1 MPSYK
6 FPTKMKRF
14 PFPLR
19 FSIPAI
25 LILSSSLLGITSFKQ
40 EIVATYQATEINTKN
55 FVQVSAGQTSRML
68 DYINRKP
75 DTQDAEITIISQL
88 GSDPNLDL
96 VMLIDDQNMI
106 HQSNNYKLIN
116 TPINNTVVANYIS
129 QVAKVRENLAGEI
142 VLSAD
147 KNKLIAIYP
156 VLLKVLPN
164 EIRPSRVGILFF
176 EYDLARAK
184 QNAFNDAFRRS
195 LIFNGTLII
204 FSLGLWF
211 FFEFTL
217 TRRVSQLVA
226 ASNSLA
232 EGNLNTRSKL
242 SGSDELMQIS
252 VAFDRMASKIQENSN
267 ILQRQNAILQAQM
280 EASIDSISIV
290 DENRKIVSYNQ
301 HLCKLWQIPLEIT
314 ETRDD
319 HQLMAWIISNLAE
332 PEVFAQKVN
341 DLYNHPESSSI
352 DEVILKDG
360 HIFDCY
366 STSVRSPSGNNYGR
380 IWYFRDITERKQAEE
395 ALRQSEAKYQQI
407 LDSITDMVLV
417 KNPNFQITWANKAFR
432 DYYGMTLEELQGIID
447 APFNKPDY
455 TLQYIQDDA
464 FVFNHGKILHIPEEL
479 VTRYDGAV
487 RPFSTI
493 KSPILNDYGEVS
505 MIVAVCRDVTERK
518 QAESALAQA
527 KEVAEAATKAKS
539 EFLANMSH
547 EIRTPMNGVLGMIQ
561 LLANTSLTAEQQD
574 LVQTIQDSGNALL
587 VIINDILDFS
597 KIESGM
603 LQLEENPFVLKDIIK
618 SVCHLLNSQAL
629 DKDIKLSYVI
639 DPHIPLY
646 LAGDPSRLRQILLN
660 LIGNAIKFTEKGN
673 VSISVIK
680 NQNISKISALQSE
693 EPEQTIELMIAIQ
706 DTGIGIE
713 KERLNRLFQPF
724 TQADASISRKYGGTG
739 LGLAISKSL
748 VNLMGGTIWVES
760 LGNIGGDPPDHWN
773 VELAKTHLQGSNFHF
788 TLILK
793 VVANGHILPQKS
805 PEKIQYLRQ
814 IDKSQLTI
822 LLAEDNKVN
831 QKVALLTLKNLGY
844 SADVANNGL
853 EVLEMIEKKDYNLI
867 LMDMQMPEMDGV
879 TATKIIRQS
888 HNLQPYIIA
897 LTANVLEEDRQICL
911 DIGMNDYIRKP
922 IVITELTEALKKCHD
937 FY

>member
-1 MPSYK
+1 
-6 FPTKMKRF
+6 MKRF

-40 EIVATYQATEINTKN
+40 EIATTYQATEINMKN
-55 FVQVSAGQTSRML
+55 FVQVSAGQTARIL

-75 DTQDAEITIISQL
+75 DTEDAEITIISQL

-96 VMLIDDQNMI
+96 VMLINEKNVV
-106 HQSNNYKLIN
+106 HQSNNYQLIN
-116 TPINNTVVANYIS
+116 APIGKTVIANYLAE
-129 QVAKVRENLAGEI
+129 VAKVRESLAGKI
-142 VLSAD
+142 LLSPD

-164 EIRPSRVGILFF
+164 EIRPSRVEILFF
-176 EYDLARAK
+176 EYDLTRAK
-184 QNAFNDAFRRS
+184 QDAFNDALRRS

-232 EGNLNTRSKL
+232 EGNFYTRSRL
-242 SGSDELMQIS
+242 SGSDELVQIS
-252 VAFDRMASKIQENSN
+252 VAFDQMASKIQENSN
-267 ILQRQNAILQAQM
+267 TLQRQNAILQAQI
-280 EASIDSISIV
+280 ETSIDSISIV

-301 HLCKLWQIPLEIT
+301 HLCELWQIPLEIIAS
-314 ETRDD
+314 RND

-332 PEVFAQKVN
+332 ADAFAHKVN
-341 DLYNHPESSSI
+341 ELYDHPEISSI
-352 DEVILKDG
+352 DEIILKDG
-360 HIFDCY
+360 RIFDCY
-366 STSVRSPSGNNYGR
+366 STSVRSPSGDNYGR

-395 ALRQSEAKYQQI
+395 TLRQSEAKYQQI

-417 KNPNFQITWANKAFR
+417 KNPNFQISWANKAFR
-432 DYYGMTLEELQGIID
+432 EYYGMTLEALQGIID

-464 FVFNHGKILHIPEEL
+464 FVFNHGKTLHILEEL
-479 VTRYDGAV
+479 VTRHDGEV

-493 KSPILNDYGEVS
+493 KSPILNDNGEVI
-505 MIVAVCRDVTERK
+505 MIVAVCRDITERK
-518 QAESALAQA
+518 QAEIALAQA
-527 KEVAEAATKAKS
+527 KEAAEVATKAKS

-561 LLANTSLTAEQQD
+561 LLASTSLTPEQHD
-574 LVQTIQDSGNALL
+574 LVQTIQDSGNVLL
-587 VIINDILDFS
+587 VIINDILDLS

-603 LQLEENPFVLKDIIK
+603 LQLNENSFILRDIIK
-618 SVCHLLNSQAL
+618 SVCNLFNNQVRE
-629 DKDIKLSYVI
+629 KGIELSYYI
-639 DPHIPLY
+639 DPHIPPELV
-646 LAGDPSRLRQILLN
+646 GDASRLRQILLN
-660 LIGNAIKFTEKGN
+660 LIGNAIKFTEKGS
-673 VSISVIK
+673 VSIVVMK
-680 NQNISKISALQSE
+680 NHKTDHNYLLSEVQPEAKIQLLISIN
-693 EPEQTIELMIAIQ
+693 

-713 KERLNRLFQPF
+713 KERLNKLFQPF

-748 VNLMGGTIWVES
+748 VNLMGGTIWIES
-760 LGNIGGDPPDHWN
+760 LGNIGGNPPDGWN
-773 VELAKTHLQGSNFHF
+773 LELAKNHLLGATFHF
-788 TLILK
+788 TLSLGT
-793 VVANGHILPQKS
+793 VSTSQLSRQKS
-805 PEKIQYLRQ
+805 PEQPENQRQ
-814 IDKSQLTI
+814 IDQSQLNI
-822 LLAEDNKVN
+822 LLAEDNQVN
-831 QKVALLTLKNLGY
+831 QKVALLTLKKLGY

-853 EVLEMIEKKDYNLI
+853 EVLVMIEKKYYDLI

-879 TATKIIRQS
+879 TATKMIRQS
-888 HNLQPYIIA
+888 GKMQPYIIA

-911 DIGMNDYIRKP
+911 EVGMNDYISKP
-922 IVITELTEALKKCHD
+922 IVMTELTKALKNVVIFSDK
-937 FY
+937 